1 MNRRKFV
8 KKISPIFILP
18 FLPSNLFFGCNESS
32 DVLIVENIINKKLK
46 DTLKDSQI
54 NRIGNKYYSFITLE
68 DKKSKFKRFDFE
80 NYSIFFNI
88 EQDTIKRIC
97 FNVDLKTLDDF
108 KDYLKAEKKILNKTY
123 NNVWGQQE
131 TVRIE
136 NFILKLN
143 FSSSN
148 NTNQI
153 IVESLDFKSFL

>member
-1 MNRRKFV
+1 MDRRKFV

-18 FLPSNLFFGCNESS
+18 FLPANLFFGCNESS

-68 DKKSKFKRFDFE
+68 DKKSKFERFDFE